1 MKQEEILKLKKLIRE
16 LESYKGRHTELISVY
31 VPAGANIVDVANQLF
46 EEKGTASNIKSKT
59 TRKNVLTALE
69 KIIQHLK
76 LFRETPP
83 NGLVVFCGNISP
95 VEGKED
101 IRLWSFEPPE
111 KLSTKLYWCDQVFVL
126 DPLKEMLSE
135 KEIFG
140 LIVLD
145 AREANIG
152 LLEGK
157 KIVPLKH
164 LESTVPSKT
173 VKGGMC
179 VEENTLV
186 QLEDGSIIPI
196 KELSKGEKIL
206 SYSFANF
213 KPIFTD
219 SFEIFKRK
227 TNESY
232 KLVLKEPS
240 SSLILTPEHKV
251 FVVGDNGIEEKSVE
265 EINVGDK
272 LLFLSNLQINN
283 EGNNCANKTLA
294 QLLGYMLGD
303 GTVDNNRIIL
313 YDKDVQLLKV
323 YKKFAESI
331 IKKKAVILKR
341 RNSYELRLYKKSFV
355 DFLLSNFPEILKPRR
370 NKNIDSKILTLPKKT
385 LKHFIRGLFDAEAYV
400 DRTGIGLRMTN
411 ESIVRKVQLILVRYN
426 IVASVTGPDKFDRYE
441 LRITNPIYIK
451 NFKKEIGFS
460 SSEKMKRLSLII
472 KRYRSGKSIR
482 VPLSGILVRKLI
494 EKEGFKKEHFK
505 RYSMFLVGKR
515 NMGYPPFKRMVQ
527 EFKKKFKNVETLE
540 LLNKICSSGI
550 VAATVKEKRK
560 IESSKEFYDLYVPN
574 FNSFVANGLIVHNS
588 QGRYDRLREDAINEF
603 LTKVGEEASNFF
615 LKQGKLVG
623 IIVGG
628 PGPIKERFVREGYLN
643 YMIQKKVLGIKD
655 TGYTGEYGLEEL
667 VKRSE
672 DLIKETAL
680 AKERDLMK
688 RFFVEIS
695 KDGLAV
701 YGEEKVKAALNAG
714 AVETLLISEEYP
726 SSKAE
731 DLLKLAEEL
740 GVATAFISVD
750 TSEGKEFFRLGG
762 VGALLRFKTE

>member
-615 LKQGKLVG
+615 LKQEKLVG
-623 IIVGG
+623 VIVGG

-643 YMIQKKVLGIKD
+643 YMIQKKVPGIKD

-667 VKRSE
+667 VNRSE

-680 AKERDLMK
+680 AKERELMK
-688 RFFVEIS
+688 RFFAEIS
-695 KDGLAV
+695 KEGLAV

-714 AVETLLISEEYP
+714 AVEIVLISEEYP
-726 SSKAE
+726 SSKVE
-731 DLLKLAEEL
+731 DLLRLAEQL
-740 GVATAFISVD
+740 GTNTAFISVD

-762 VGALLRFKTE
+762 VGALLRFKFE

>member
-31 VPAGANIVDVANQLF
+31 IPAGANIVDVANQLF

-59 TRKNVLTALE
+59 TRKNVLAALE

-76 LFRETPP
+76 NFRETPP

-126 DPLKEMLSE
+126 DPLKDMLSE

-140 LIVLD
+140 LVVLD

-157 KIVPLKH
+157 RIVPLKH

-179 VEENTLV
+179 VEENTLI
-186 QLEDGSIIPI
+186 QLENGSIIPI

-206 SYSFANF
+206 SYSFDNF

-219 SFEIFKRK
+219 SFEMFKRK
-227 TNESY
+227 TTKSY

-240 SSLILTPEHKV
+240 GSLILTPEHKV
-251 FVVGDNGIEEKSVE
+251 FVVSEKGIEEKTVE
-265 EINVGDK
+265 EINVGDQ

-283 EGNNCANKTLA
+283 KSNKSIDKKLA
-294 QLLGYMLGD
+294 QLLGYILGD
-303 GTVDNNRIIL
+303 GTVDKNRIIL
-313 YDKDVQLLKV
+313 YNKDLQLLKV
-323 YKKFAESI
+323 YKRFAESL
-331 IKKKAVILKR
+331 IKKRAVILKR

-355 DFLLSNFPEILKPRR
+355 DFLLTNFPEILKPRR
-370 NKNIDSKILTLPKKT
+370 NKNIDPKILTLSKRT
-385 LKHFIRGLFDAEAYV
+385 LKYFIRGLFDAEAYV
-400 DRTGIGLRMTN
+400 DRTGIGLRMAN
-411 ESIVRKVQLILVRYN
+411 ESIVRKIQLVLTRYN
-426 IVASVTGPDKFDRYE
+426 IVASLTGPDKFGRYE

-451 NFKKEIGFS
+451 TFKKEIGFS
-460 SSEKMKRLSLII
+460 SLEKTKRLNLII
-472 KRYRSGKSIR
+472 KGYSSGKSIR
-482 VPLSGILVRKLI
+482 VPISGILVRKLI

-505 RYSMFLVGKR
+505 KYSMFLVGRR
-515 NMGYPPFKRMVQ
+515 NIGYPPFKRMIQ
-527 EFKKKFKNVETLE
+527 ELEKKIKNGEMLE
-540 LLNKICSSGI
+540 LLNKIFNSGI
-550 VAATVKEKRK
+550 VTATVKEKK
-560 IESSKEFYDLYVPN
+560 KLKSNKEFYDLYVPK
-574 FNSFVANGLIVHNS
+574 FNSFVANGIIVHNS

-603 LTKVGEEASNFF
+603 LTKVGEEASNLF
-615 LKQGKLVG
+615 LKQEKLVG
-623 IIVGG
+623 VIVGG

-667 VKRSE
+667 VNRSE

-680 AKERDLMK
+680 AKERELMK
-688 RFFVEIS
+688 RFFAEIS
-695 KDGLAV
+695 KEGLAV

-714 AVETLLISEEYP
+714 AVEIVLISEEYP
-726 SSKAE
+726 SSKVE
-731 DLLKLAEEL
+731 DLLRLAEQL
-740 GVATAFISVD
+740 GTNTAFISVD

-762 VGALLRFKTE
+762 VGALLRFKFE

>member
-615 LKQGKLVG
+615 LKQEKLVG
-623 IIVGG
+623 VIVGG

-695 KDGLAV
+695 KEGLAV